1 MQIKNNPNKWEIFL
15 TSVFFVLGF
24 SVIFSLLGILL
35 QGVLS
40 GSSQQIQIW
49 LSRIGGVFIIFFGLY
64 LMKLIEPKFL
74 QREYKLNI
82 KKKFKYKYL
91 TAFIFGATFA
101 VGWTPCIGAILGAI
115 LTLAVTQPTT
125 AFILLFSYSLGLGIP
140 FLIVGFFAEK
150 SQGVINRLGSIMNY
164 LNILFGALLIVV
176 GILVF
181 TNQLSRV
188 ANLAFAASFLT
199 SLDLTGLDV
208 GTSLNIGIAFI
219 AGLISFLSPCVL
231 PLVPAFL
238 TFLASEVTRGG
249 NNSNGEI

>member
-150 SQGVINRLGSIMNY
+150 SQGVINRLGSI
-164 LNILFGALLIVV
+164 IKF
-176 GILVF
+176 F
-181 TNQLSRV
+181 
-188 ANLAFAASFLT
+188 
-199 SLDLTGLDV
+199 
-208 GTSLNIGIAFI
+208 
-219 AGLISFLSPCVL
+219 
-231 PLVPAFL
+231 
-238 TFLASEVTRGG
+238 
-249 NNSNGEI
+249 